1 MALTYENITYEKI
14 MIPLRDK
21 LRTEFKGGLPIYF
34 DNQHQD
40 IGTKSLRIYPTS
52 QELVEKRTKSYI
64 NVYNIQMDYILKF
77 QSF

>member
-40 IGTKSLRIYPTS
+40 IGTKSLRI
-52 QELVEKRTKSYI
+52 
-64 NVYNIQMDYILKF
+64 ILPRKN
-77 QSF
+77 